1 MNIPPFKLERFFA
14 QYEFNVPYLLCCS
27 DCESLTVQELLEL
40 EPDAE
45 DQLHRLWLG
54 YTESKGHP
62 GLRREIARLYEY
74 ISPEQVLIHAGAEE
88 AIFNFMNAML
98 ERGDHVIVH
107 DPCYQSLRDVA
118 TAIGCE
124 TTKWTGQEQ
133 DRWELDLEFL
143 RQQIKRN
150 TRAIIINCPHNPT
163 GYLMDLQKFQQVI
176 QIARECNLLLFS
188 DEVYRGLEY
197 NQDDQLPAACDLYEN
212 AISLGVMSKTY
223 GLAGL
228 RIGWIAT
235 QSQEIYA
242 NMAGF
247 KDYTSICSSAPS
259 ELLAIVALR
268 HKDHLIQRN
277 RVIVLNNL
285 RYLNNFFY
293 TYQHL
298 FDWTAPKAGPI
309 AFPRLK
315 ADQDIEAFCLDAARK
330 KGVLLLPSN
339 YYDFGNKHFRIGFGR
354 RNMSEA
360 LEQFDAYLQETYHL

>member
-1 MNIPPFKLERFFA
+1 MKISPFKLERFFA

-40 EPDAE
+40 EPGAE
-45 DQLHRLWLG
+45 EQLKHLWLG
-54 YTESKGHP
+54 YAESTGHP
-62 GLRREIARLYEY
+62 ELRREIAQLYEH
-74 ISPEQVLIHAGAEE
+74 ISPEQVLVHAGAEE
-88 AIFNFMNAML
+88 AIFNFMNVVL
-98 ERGDHVIVH
+98 ERSDHVIVH

-118 TAIGCE
+118 AAIGCE
-124 TTKWTGQEQ
+124 MTKWTGQEQ

-143 RQQIKRN
+143 RRQIKRN

-176 QIARECNLLLFS
+176 RIAREHDLLLFS

-212 AISLGVMSKTY
+212 AVSLGVMSKTY

-235 QSQEIYA
+235 QNQDIYA

-259 ELLAIVALR
+259 EFLSALALR
-268 HKDHLIQRN
+268 HKDHLVQRN
-277 RVIVLNNL
+277 RAIIMNNL
-285 RYLNNFFY
+285 RQLNNFFY
-293 TYQHL
+293 THHDL
-298 FDWTAPKAGPI
+298 FDWIAPKAGPI

-315 ADQDIEAFCLDAARK
+315 ADQDVEAFCLNAARK
-330 KGVLLLPSN
+330 KGVLLLPGN

-354 RNMSEA
+354 KNMAEA
-360 LEQFDAYLQETYHL
+360 LEHFEAYLQEI